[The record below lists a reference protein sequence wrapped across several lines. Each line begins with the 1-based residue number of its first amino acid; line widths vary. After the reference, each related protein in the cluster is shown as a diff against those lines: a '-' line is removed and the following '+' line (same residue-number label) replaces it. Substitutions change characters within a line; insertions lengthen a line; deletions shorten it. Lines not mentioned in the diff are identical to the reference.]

1 MTMTGHGA
9 VERAIAH
16 QIKNWHGRK
25 HLIDLPER
33 KGRLPFIT
41 IAREYGC
48 LGYPVALR
56 IAEIL
61 NAARPEPLWETYDRV
76 LVDRIM
82 ADLGLSA
89 ALAETLTDKARNEM
103 SEFFRTTFS
112 RFPAEVAIY
121 KKLVETVR
129 IIAANGHAIIVGRVG
144 NMITRDFATGFHVRL
159 VASLEKKMENLCG
172 QYQVSRTECQDLIAK
187 GREGRE
193 DYINSHLRIDT
204 TDPAL
209 YDMVLNTTSLS
220 LEETAR
226 TIVDAMAVTGLIA
239 RPDRS

>member
-1 MTMTGHGA
+1 MTGHGA
-9 VERAIAH
+9 MERAIAH
-16 QIKNWHGRK
+16 QMKNWHGRK
-25 HLIDLPER
+25 HRVDLPER

-48 LGYPVALR
+48 LGYPVAER

-61 NAARPEPLWETYDRV
+61 NGPGPDPLWEAFDRV

-82 ADLGLSA
+82 EDLGISSTLA
-89 ALAETLTDKARNEM
+89 ATLTDTARSEM

-112 RFPAEVAIY
+112 SFPAEVAIY

-144 NMITRDFATGFHVRL
+144 NMITRDFATGFHVCL
-159 VASLEKKMENLCG
+159 VASDEKKAGNLCR
-172 QYQVSRTECQDLIAK
+172 QFNVSKNECQAMLLK

-193 DYINSHLRIDT
+193 EYINAHLRIDT
-204 TDPAL
+204 TDPSL
-209 YDMVLNTTSLS
+209 YDMVLNTTDLDR
-220 LEETAR
+220 EQTAR
-226 TIVDAMAVTGLIA
+226 TIIGAMGVQ
-239 RPDRS
+239 